1 MQSYQPSLQADVQRI
16 WASVEERGEYNALD
30 GYHEQKWQRRREVFE
45 RAAPPKKPAPRSRP
59 QPGLLE
65 FGCDRGPAS
74 CFFSVLSG
82 SLMSKEFKINQRSR
96 LSFGVSAASN

>member
-1 MQSYQPSLQADVQRI
+1 MPLMGIMNRNGRDVEKC
-16 WASVEERGEYNALD
+16 SS
-30 GYHEQKWQRRREVFE
+30 
-45 RAAPPKKPAPRSRP
+45 APLRQKKPAPHSRP

-74 CFFSVLSG
+74 CFFIVLSG

-96 LSFGVSAASN
+96 LLSG